1 MGRVANCLEL
11 LLAPHYSASELG
23 RLITRVVSTTE
34 RIQGSPLLPMTRFR
48 TEHQANAVWER
59 VAMELDE
66 RGNGPGN
73 VRTDVDSIFEELAL
87 NAAQHSHSKEQCYAI
102 VEMDGQRRLRTA
114 RRSGGDILY
123 VVGISDGGIGIPE
136 SLRAN
141 PRYAHIAS
149 DKDAILRAT
158 ELDVTGTAEQRGAGL
173 HHVMERVRAYQG
185 QLIILS
191 GAGYLS
197 VLSGGTPT
205 VADLSDSSEMYR
217 HGTTVLVALSV
228 PALERN

>member
-1 MGRVANCLEL
+1 
-11 LLAPHYSASELG
+11 
-23 RLITRVVSTTE
+23 
-34 RIQGSPLLPMTRFR
+34 
-48 TEHQANAVWER
+48 
-59 VAMELDE
+59 
-66 RGNGPGN
+66 
-73 VRTDVDSIFEELAL
+73 
-87 NAAQHSHSKEQCYAI
+87 
-102 VEMDGQRRLRTA
+102 MDGQRRLRTA

-123 VVGISDGGIGIPE
+123 VVGVSDGGVGIPE

-141 PRYAHIAS
+141 PRYAHITS

-197 VLSGGTPT
+197 VLSGGPPT
-205 VADLSDSSEMYR
+205 VADLSDSREMYH

-228 PALERN
+228 PALKRN